1 VAGEIFFCLFP
12 KALKRTVMKK
22 TIQKINFL
30 VLLLAGIFSETFTQA
45 QWISKAS
52 NILRPRYGLL
62 ELIAVGDKVA
72 WGIGGDAFNPVWE
85 VPASS
90 DFTRTTDG
98 GNHWTAGN
106 VVAFPGYT
114 LVGIAPLS
122 ATLCYGSLANFDNG
136 NTKVVKTT
144 DGGVTWTEQFNYDFG
159 EAFSFFADIY
169 FFNENEGLIFGDPSD
184 DGCMTIFTT
193 QDGGN
198 HWTRVPDANMP
209 MALADEFS
217 YVFSSEGI
225 GSIFWTVSTSGR
237 VWKSLD
243 KGLHWAAYETNQ
255 ANIEFSNLKMRDEL
269 HGLWSVH
276 GELYRTSDGAITW
289 EEVETTGTWFTN
301 DLCYVPGTVST
312 FVSTGAHDF
321 PGYAENGSLNGI
333 GSSYSVDDGNTWI
346 TIDTAVE
353 HFCVAMVNSYTGFTG
368 GINTNPAKGI
378 FKYNG
383 PALGY
388 SYANNLTVMCHKEAT
403 IFVSNASIA
412 NHLSHGDALGAC
424 SSAPGTLSNRSFVV
438 NETIQIKPTYQLKNF
453 PNPFSQFT
461 TITYSAPQPG
471 KVSLKIYDVMGR
483 QIKTLVNNEVA
494 AGTYNIHWNV
504 NDEKGNAVPA
514 GIYLLRLNTGGYS
527 ETKKLSVIK

>member
-1 VAGEIFFCLFP
+1 
-12 KALKRTVMKK
+12 MKK
-22 TIQKINFL
+22 SIQKILSLAFL
-30 VLLLAGIFSETFTQA
+30 LPGIFSIIPTQA

-52 NILRPRYGLL
+52 NFPKPLTGFV
-62 ELIAVGDKVA
+62 ELIAVGDNVA
-72 WGIGGDAFNPVWE
+72 WGIGADAFNPVWE
-85 VPASS
+85 VPPSN

-98 GNHWTAGN
+98 GNQWTSGK
-106 VVAFPGYT
+106 VSAFPEFT

-136 NTKVVKTT
+136 TTKVVKTI

-159 EAFSFFADIY
+159 EPFSFFADIY
-169 FFNENEGLIFGDPSD
+169 FFNANEGLIFGDP
-184 DGCMTIFTT
+184 GNGYFTIFTT
-193 QDGGN
+193 HDGGN
-198 HWTRVPDANMP
+198 NWTKVPEANMP
-209 MALADEFS
+209 AALPGEFS

-225 GSIFWTVSTSGR
+225 GNTFWTVSTSGR
-237 VWKSLD
+237 IWKSLD
-243 KGLHWAAYETNQ
+243 KGLHWAAYETGEGD
-255 ANIEFSNLKMRDEL
+255 IEFSNLKMRDEL
-269 HGLWSVH
+269 HGLWGVH
-276 GELYRTSDGAITW
+276 GELYRTSDGGITW
-289 EEVETTGTWFTN
+289 EEIENTGTWFTN

-312 FVSTGAHDF
+312 YVSTGAHDF
-321 PGYAENGSLNGI
+321 PGYSENGSLHGI

-353 HFCVAMVNSYTGFTG
+353 HLCVAMVNTYIGFTG
-368 GINTNPAKGI
+368 GVNTNPAKGI

-388 SYANNLTVMCHKEAT
+388 SYGNNLTAMCHKEAT

-453 PNPFSQFT
+453 PNPFSQST
-461 TITYSAPQPG
+461 TITYSVPQPG
-471 KVSLKIYDVMGR
+471 KVSLKIYDVLGR
-483 QIKTLVNNEVA
+483 PVKTLINTEVQ
-494 AGTYNIHWNV
+494 AGAYIIHWNV

-514 GIYLLRLNTGGYS
+514 GVYLLRIQAGNYS
-527 ETKKLSVIK
+527 ETKKLMIIK